1 MHKLISR
8 GAQAGDFEV
17 GDIATT
23 ACSALALM
31 EGFIRQVASGT
42 EVDLTTANNLTH
54 RMLGTGQIQLD

>member
-1 MHKLISR
+1 
-8 GAQAGDFEV
+8 V

-42 EVDLTTANNLTH
+42 EVDLTTANNPKH